1 MSMRTPLG
9 RVRGLGTARDGAQ
22 HFWWQ
27 RLTALA
33 NIPLVIALVI
43 LVINLV
49 GADYETAQSIVA
61 RPLVAIALVLLMLSA
76 TYHMRLGMAVIIE
89 DYVHGELA
97 KVLSLAC
104 NILVSIAVAVACVF
118 AILKIS
124 FGG

>member
-33 NIPLVIALVI
+33 NIPLVIALVVV
-43 LVINLV
+43 VIKLV
-49 GADYETAQSIVA
+49 GADYEAAQSFVA
-61 RPLVAIALVLLMLSA
+61 QPLVAIALLLLMLSV

-97 KVLSLAC
+97 RVLALAS
-104 NILVSIAVAVACVF
+104 NTLVSIAIAVACVF

>member
-1 MSMRTPLG
+1 MSLQTPLG
-9 RVRGLGTARDGAQ
+9 RVRGLGTARNGAQ

-33 NIPLVIALVI
+33 NVPLVITLVI
-43 LVINLV
+43 VVINLA
-49 GADYETAQSIVA
+49 GADYETARTMIS
-61 RPLVAIALVLLMLSA
+61 RPVVSIALLLLIVSA

-89 DYVHGELA
+89 DYVHGEFA
-97 KVLSLAC
+97 KVAALAC
-104 NILVSIAVAVACVF
+104 NILVSIAIAVACVF

>member
-33 NIPLVIALVI
+33 NVPLMVAFIAI
-43 LVINLV
+43 AMSMA
-49 GADYETAQSIVA
+49 GADYEAARAMVA
-61 RPLVAIALVLLMLSA
+61 EPLVAIMLMLLVLSV
-76 TYHMRLGMAVIIE
+76 TYHMRLGMQVIIE

-97 KVLSLAC
+97 KVLALAL
-104 NILVSIAVAVACVF
+104 NVLLSIAIAVGSGF

-124 FGG
+124 LGG

>member
-1 MSMRTPLG
+1 MSLQTPLG

-33 NIPLVIALVI
+33 NVPLVIALVI
-43 LVINLV
+43 VVINLA
-49 GADYETAQSIVA
+49 GADYETARAMIS
-61 RPLVAIALVLLMLSA
+61 RPLVSIALLLLILSA

-89 DYVHGELA
+89 DYVRGELT
-97 KVLSLAC
+97 KVLALAC
-104 NILVSIAVAVACVF
+104 NILVSIAIAVGSVF